1 MPIPDETRDRWSSR
15 AEPDSGTGAIYWHM
29 LFRDDP
35 AARATAR
42 AAQARLASFRD
53 LHMTPGEWL
62 HATALVAGTTDGIS
76 SEDLELM
83 LSGAQQHLHGIQPI
97 DVTISRVLYHPE
109 AIMLGFTPEGA
120 LDPIHRAVRQ
130 ATLAVTGRTGSVTG
144 PAARWTPHMTISYS
158 TGIQPMA
165 PIAVALG
172 REVPRCDI
180 TVRAVSLVIQWG
192 PERLWNWQP
201 VGTAQPGHAGGRPA
215 FRARAAGITGLV
227 TFCLRYPYERAAAG
241 DGEHQAF
248 LAQDAHRHAHRA
260 ARHTLLL
267 LQVALARQGRTRLQ
281 LARRDHLPEDVRKL
295 GIQRRRVHVV
305 HEVHEVNGN

>member
-1 MPIPDETRDRWSSR
+1 MLGPGAPRIVRAGLPDRGALLVAEGLPCAVIGRARPVRPARRRCPRGTGSTLNWFQLHTIGVSTIPGTTVPRESVTWLTGSRSLMRTRCPIQSPKRTEPVMPVPDQTRDRWSSR
-15 AEPDSGTGAIYWHM
+15 AEPDSGTGAIYWHV
-29 LFRDDP
+29 LFGDDP

-62 HATALVAGTTDGIS
+62 HATALVAGTTDDIS

-83 LSGAQQHLHGIQPI
+83 LSGAQRHLHGIQPI
-97 DVTISRVLYHPE
+97 KVTIARVLYHPE

-130 ATLAVTGRTGSVTG
+130 ATLAVTGQAGSVTG

-158 TGIQPMA
+158 TGTQPMA
-165 PIAVALG
+165 PIAAALG

-201 VGTAQPGHAGGRPA
+201 VGTASLS
-215 FRARAAGITGLV
+215 TS
-227 TFCLRYPYERAAAG
+227 
-241 DGEHQAF
+241 
-248 LAQDAHRHAHRA
+248 
-260 ARHTLLL
+260 
-267 LQVALARQGRTRLQ
+267 
-281 LARRDHLPEDVRKL
+281 
-295 GIQRRRVHVV
+295 
-305 HEVHEVNGN
+305 